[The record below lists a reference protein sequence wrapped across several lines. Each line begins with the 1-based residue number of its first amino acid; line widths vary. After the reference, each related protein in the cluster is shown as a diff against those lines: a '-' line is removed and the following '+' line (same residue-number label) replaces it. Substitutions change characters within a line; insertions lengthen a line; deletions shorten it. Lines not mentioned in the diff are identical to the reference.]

1 MKKKTFFLAL
11 LFLGAMMTF
20 AACGRNASSSENNAG
35 DTSSNG
41 EEILNEQ
48 EETLTN
54 LDGSTWVEV
63 DAINRTRINCWEREH
78 YPCMRR
84 LYYFRFINDNKVEIT
99 RREVPYRMDGEVK
112 LLDSMVCDYKYDYLN
127 GTISCSQSSKCT
139 FNISQ
144 LQNGHSCHPDAIYY
158 MEIYNFGDKKERLTL
173 FKDVDDVSFKELLKL
188 LKNKVNN

>member
-1 MKKKTFFLAL
+1 M
-11 LFLGAMMTF
+11 GAMMTF

-35 DTSSNG
+35 DTSSSR
-41 EEILNEQ
+41 EEVLNEQ

-63 DAINRTRINCWEREH
+63 DAINRTRINCWLIEH

-99 RREVPYRMDGEVK
+99 RSKVPYRMDGEEK

-127 GTISCSQSSKCT
+127 STGTISCSKSSECT
-139 FNISQ
+139 FNISY
-144 LQNGHSCHPDAIYY
+144 LQDRHSCHPEVDTYF
-158 MEIYNFGDKKERLTL
+158 MEIQNFSDEKESLTL
-173 FKDVDDVSFKELLKL
+173 YTAVGSSLI
-188 LKNKVNN
+188 KNILSKRNYL